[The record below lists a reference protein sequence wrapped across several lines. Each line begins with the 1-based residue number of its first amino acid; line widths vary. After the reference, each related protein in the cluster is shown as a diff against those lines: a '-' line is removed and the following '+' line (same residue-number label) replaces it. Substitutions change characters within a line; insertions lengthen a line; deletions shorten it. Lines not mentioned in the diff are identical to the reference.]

1 MPPAGNKKLENLAM
15 DLNGAAC
22 RLNQSVHPITR
33 RELGNLVR
41 SMNCYYS
48 NLIEGHRTLPK
59 DIEKALKN
67 NFVDDER
74 IKNLQQEAIAH
85 IRVQEAI
92 DRDEVPS
99 TATSPERIYW
109 LHEAFVARLPPSMLK
124 ITNKERSLTIDL
136 IGGRPRSGDVIVG
149 KHIPISASSIPSFLA
164 RFEKAYDPAKLS
176 KIRAV
181 IAAAASH
188 HRLLWIH
195 PFYDGNGRVSR
206 LFSHGYLREIG
217 IGNSLWSVARGLSR
231 NLDEYK
237 KLLALADSRRWNDLD
252 GRGNLTTKGLIE
264 WCEFFL
270 SVCIDQI
277 EFMSSLIEPTKIL
290 ARMEI
295 YIEEKIRQGL
305 LLPSS
310 FLLVRQLWLE
320 GEIAKN
326 RVPQIVGYKERRSR
340 TLQKKLIQQGLI
352 TSDSIRSPLRLSF
365 PIEAAE
371 RYFPTL
377 F

>member
-1 MPPAGNKKLENLAM
+1 MPPTGNKKLENLAM
-15 DLNGAAC
+15 DLNSAAC
-22 RLNQSVHPITR
+22 RLNQSVNPVTR

-74 IKNLQQEAIAH
+74 TKNLQQEAIAH

-92 DRDEVPS
+92 DRDEAPS
-99 TATSPERIYW
+99 TATSSERIYW

-124 ITNKERSLTIDL
+124 ITNKEGSLTINL
-136 IGGRPRSGDVIVG
+136 IGGKPRSGGVIVG
-149 KHIPISASSIPSFLA
+149 KHIPISASSIPLFLT
-164 RFEKAYDPAKLS
+164 RFEKAYDRAKLS

-206 LFSHGYLREIG
+206 LFSHGYLKEIG

-270 SVCIDQI
+270 GVCIDQI

-290 ARMEI
+290 DRMEI

-310 FLLVRQLWLE
+310 FLLIRQLWLE
-320 GEIAKN
+320 GEIPKN

-340 TLQKKLIQQGLI
+340 TLQKRLMEQGLI
-352 TSDSIRSPLRLSF
+352 TSDSVRSPLRLNF